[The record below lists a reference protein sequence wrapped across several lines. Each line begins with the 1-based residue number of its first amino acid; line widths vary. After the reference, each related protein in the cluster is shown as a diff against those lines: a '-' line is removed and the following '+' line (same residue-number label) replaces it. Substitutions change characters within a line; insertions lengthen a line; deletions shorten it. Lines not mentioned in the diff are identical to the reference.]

1 MTSKTIP
8 KELFE
13 TILQE
18 HRQLMQQINGL
29 RQFWS
34 EVNELGQGPKFE
46 EMGSRI
52 KELRD
57 SLTAHFEDEE
67 CDGYLAVALDV
78 APRFTQQASELQ
90 RQHQQ
95 FLEVLDRFI
104 ERLQTCDPSIHCWQ
118 DARQEFEDFLDQ
130 LREHEQAENTIVQSA
145 FTEDLSS
152 GD

>member
-29 RQFWS
+29 RQFCS
-34 EVNELGQGPKFE
+34 EVSELGQGPKFE

-52 KELRD
+52 KAFRQ
-57 SLTAHFEDEE
+57 SLAAHFEEE
-67 CDGYLAVALDV
+67 ERDGYLAPALDV

-104 ERLQTCDPSIHCWQ
+104 ERLQTCDPSIRCWH
-118 DARQEFEDFLDQ
+118 DARQEFEGFLDQ
-130 LREHEQAENTIVQSA
+130 LLEHERAENTIVQSA
-145 FTEDLSS
+145 FTEDLGS

>member
-13 TILQE
+13 ATLQE
-18 HRQLMQQINGL
+18 HRQLTQQINGL
-29 RQFWS
+29 RQFCS
-34 EVNELGQGPKFE
+34 EVNELGEGPKFE
-46 EMGSRI
+46 EMGSQI
-52 KELRD
+52 KELRN
-57 SLTAHFEDEE
+57 SLAAHFEEE
-67 CDGYLAVALDV
+67 ERDGYLAPALDV
-78 APRFTQQASELQ
+78 SPRFTRTASELQ

-95 FLEVLDRFI
+95 FLKVLDRFI

-130 LREHEQAENTIVQSA
+130 LLEHERAENTIVRSA
-145 FTEDLSS
+145 FTEDLGS